1 MQYQKNQSGSGEEFQ
16 VYRHRYIEEGLVGSV
31 DMAGVKR
38 KSTKGA
44 ASQASKKSKGVS
56 GSTATLSDEE
66 IKSIASQINEQ
77 RSYNSIVQLLDQFK
91 SLKPILSKKE
101 NEKVEATARLLTL
114 TIFKCFNKLYDDNLL
129 VAKKSYDEKK
139 TLVVKW
145 LLDKYESFKAILLDW
160 LSTAAFSYETS
171 VQLDMLDIYMSLIK
185 LEATHMSSDQAY
197 FPTQTYKKLIQNL
210 LKVDTFP
217 LEVDGTSSNFILEEF
232 TTKYFS
238 KHWDLQFY
246 FFYIL
251 QEEGV
256 VVEENEEEEQFK
268 NGTQST
274 VFANF
279 YRLALT
285 CPKLLFDIEDQK
297 SLPNWSTTS
306 SLPSIAYKSSAFKT
320 AFQKTIMN
328 ILSLPSIQTNQYKS
342 ILLVLHKRIIP
353 YMAQPQNLMDFLTDC
368 YNITDDEVVPILAL
382 NSLYELMKRY
392 NLEYPDFY
400 TKLYSLL
407 TPNLLY
413 TRYRSRF
420 FRLCDLFLSSTHLSS
435 NLVASF
441 IKKLARL
448 SLRASASG
456 VVIVI
461 PFIYNLLKR
470 HPSCMVMIHRPLELE
485 DAGSSSGK
493 KSYTDT
499 FNNDETD
506 PLRTGAIDS
515 SLWELEALMLHYHP
529 NIATLAKIFAEPF
542 RKLSYNMEDFL
553 DWSYITLLDSEK
565 TRRYRGL
572 AALEYQQWDKVLG
585 DEGNTYISGWKF

>member
-1 MQYQKNQSGSGEEFQ
+1 
-16 VYRHRYIEEGLVGSV
+16 
-31 DMAGVKR
+31 MAGAKR

-44 ASQASKKSKGVS
+44 ASQVAKKTKGVS
-56 GSTATLSDEE
+56 GGITTLSDEE
-66 IKSIASQINEQ
+66 INSIASQINEQ
-77 RSYNSIVQLLDQFK
+77 RSYNSIVQLLDELK
-91 SLKPILSKKE
+91 SLKSILSKKE
-101 NEKVEATARLLTL
+101 NDKVEGTSRLLTL
-114 TIFKCFNKLYDDNLL
+114 TIFKCFNKLYEDNLL

-160 LSTAAFSYETS
+160 LSTADFSYETS
-171 VQLDMLDIYMSLIK
+171 IQLDMLDIYMSLIK

-210 LKVDTFP
+210 LKVNTFP
-217 LEVDGTSSNFILEEF
+217 LEIDGTSSNFILEEF
-232 TTKYFS
+232 NTKYFS
-238 KHWDLQFY
+238 KYWDLQFY
-246 FFYIL
+246 FYYVL
-251 QEEGV
+251 Q
-256 VVEENEEEEQFK
+256 EEEEQQQQDAEEGEEERDVEVEQK
-268 NGTQST
+268 KGTQST
-274 VFANF
+274 VFGNF

-297 SLPNWSTTS
+297 SSPNWSTPN

-392 NLEYPDFY
+392 NLEYPEFY

-470 HPSCMVMIHRPLELE
+470 HPSCMVMIHRPSEL
-485 DAGSSSGK
+485 DAASSSSK

-515 SLWELEALMLHYHP
+515 SLWELETLMSHYHP

-542 RKLSYNMEDFL
+542 RKLTYNMEDFL